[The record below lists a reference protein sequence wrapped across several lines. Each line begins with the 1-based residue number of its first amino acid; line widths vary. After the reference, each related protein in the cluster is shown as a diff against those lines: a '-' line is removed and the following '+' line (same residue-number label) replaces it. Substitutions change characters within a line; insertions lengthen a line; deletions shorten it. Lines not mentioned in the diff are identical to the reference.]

1 MSPSSPTSPPASQPE
16 PFRATVRSMLR
27 DRLLDAAA
35 YAFSKEGWR
44 RLTMATIA
52 DRAGVSRQTVYN
64 EFGSKQSLAEQLV
77 MRELDVFLDVVR
89 QRITEEDDF
98 TAGVRAAV
106 DGALEL
112 AEDNALLRSVLE
124 SGHTGDTELLP
135 YIFQSQGLI
144 DRATDFLHE
153 LVVVKFPDLPLQGA
167 RLSVALETVVRL
179 VLSPVTQPSRPRGE
193 TADDIAWL
201 IGTVVAGARTVPPIS

>member
-1 MSPSSPTSPPASQPE
+1 MSTSSAPE
-16 PFRATVRSMLR
+16 PFRQTVRTMLR

-35 YAFSKEGWR
+35 YAFSREGWR

-106 DGALEL
+106 DGALEQ
-112 AEDNALLRSVLE
+112 AEDNALLHSVLE

-144 DRATDFLHE
+144 DRATDFLYE
-153 LVVVKFPDLPLQGA
+153 LVVVQYPDLPLEGE
-167 RLSVALETVVRL
+167 RLTVALETVVRL
-179 VLSPVTQPSRPRGE
+179 VLSHITQPSRPRQE

-201 IGTVVAGARTVPPIS
+201 VGTVVTGARSLPAS

>member
-1 MSPSSPTSPPASQPE
+1 MSSSALPPE

-44 RLTMATIA
+44 RLTMSTIA

-77 MRELDVFLDVVR
+77 MRELDKFLDVVR
-89 QRITEEDDF
+89 QRLSEEDDF

-106 DGALEL
+106 DGALGL

-144 DRATDFLHE
+144 DRATDFLYE
-153 LVVVKFPDLPLQGA
+153 LVVVRFPDLPLKGE
-167 RLSVALETVVRL
+167 RLPWRSRRWCGWCSAT
-179 VLSPVTQPSRPRGE
+179 SPSRRGRAA
-193 TADDIAWL
+193 T
-201 IGTVVAGARTVPPIS
+201 PPTTSPG